1 MGSGRY
7 DSGTYTRSATLR
19 ASTGRKDFEYT
30 ESATKVHPTL
40 DPLRINSKPFGKLE
54 SRDNEEH
61 PNSTAVVI
69 SFDVTG
75 SNRSNAVVAQKKLNA
90 LMDGLAAV
98 IPDPQVAAWANDDWM
113 VQGTRNLGAV
123 MQMAEFESDNRVDE
137 HLRNIILVGN
147 GGGNDHESYDAV
159 LYGAAYKTV
168 LDCIEKRGRRGY
180 LFMYADEPFPYT
192 CDPKMI
198 KDVFGDKVKEPI
210 KIETLIADSRKLYN
224 VYVLWPE
231 NGYPHAR
238 DQYVKLFGKEFVIEL
253 QSPEMIVEACVGRV
267 QVDAEKEAAAAAAVK
282 GTVSA

>member
-7 DSGTYTRSATLR
+7 DSGTYTRGATLR

-192 CDPKMI
+192 CDPKML

-210 KIETLIADSRKLYN
+210 KVETLIADARKLYN
-224 VYVLWPE
+224 IYVLWPE